1 MIEASRPGKV
11 KVRRE
16 PSLRSSWRWQG
27 VRVCADEESTGS
39 AATAG
44 SLKKAG
50 WGKVATCARA
60 DDFDLRF
67 GTLGRV
73 GRRGRGFFFGA
84 VALGVGRL
92 VGGLFFNL
100 DGSTFRTR

>member
-1 MIEASRPGKV
+1 M
-11 KVRRE
+11 
-16 PSLRSSWRWQG
+16 
-27 VRVCADEESTGS
+27 CADEESTGS
-39 AATAG
+39 AAAVG

-50 WGKVATCARA
+50 CGKVATCARV

-73 GRRGRGFFFGA
+73 GRGGRGFFFGA
-84 VALGVGRL
+84 AALGAERL
-92 VGGLFFNL
+92 TGDLFFNL